1 MNIEQKFGELIDAPA
16 EIGGKLGVFGS
27 SATVIKEHT
36 MIFMGGSLPPPGI
49 YQDYIAIFPMFFIL

>member
-49 YQDYIAIFPMFFIL
+49 YQDYIAI